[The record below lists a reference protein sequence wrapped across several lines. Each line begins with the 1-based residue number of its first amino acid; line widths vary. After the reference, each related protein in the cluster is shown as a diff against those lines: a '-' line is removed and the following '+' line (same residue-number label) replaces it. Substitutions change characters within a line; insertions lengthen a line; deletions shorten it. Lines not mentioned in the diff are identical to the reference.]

1 MRETSRIVCLV
12 MSLVLLSIAAA
23 QADVDYP
30 QEILTIVEQYPG
42 SSAKMTARDNEDI
55 SVILAVRN
63 VSDPKIIFDFY
74 KKVLLPK
81 GWAVDSEMNAAML
94 SAMHLV
100 KGKTVLAVGIMSSK
114 DEHGEGSMVTL
125 TLTPDAELA
134 KEFAKLP
141 DTPKKVET
149 KAQEPAKENAPVV
162 ESPEP
167 EVPKAI
173 EEKVAEQP
181 ETLVSGGPETPAA
194 PGDKMKEA
202 AQPAE
207 KSEYTDNKDGSVTHQ
222 RSGLIWQK
230 ADDGA
235 LRTWHEGKDYC
246 GELDLAG
253 RTDWSLPE
261 KKQLLT
267 LLKDGGLP
275 GEFSGQTGPYWTSD
289 TKSLASIIAWTV
301 DFGGKKTALEKNKAQ
316 KFFVRCV
323 SGGK

>member
-100 KGKTVLAVGIMSSK
+100 KGKAVLAVGIMSSK
-114 DEHGEGSMVTL
+114 DEQGEGSMVTL

-141 DTPKKVET
+141 DTPKMVET

-173 EEKVAEQP
+173 EEKVAE
-181 ETLVSGGPETPAA
+181 
-194 PGDKMKEA
+194 
-202 AQPAE
+202 QPAE

-275 GEFSGQTGPYWTSD
+275 GEFSGQTGLYWTSD